1 VLAVPATYQLAQ
13 VAGVLVD
20 TVAMVARAVLSLL
33 QHLVILAHPALV
45 VLAVAVLAVPVPI
58 LAEAEAAPEY

>member
-1 VLAVPATYQLAQ
+1 MLAVPATYQLAQ

-33 QHLVILAHPALV
+33 QHLVILAHLAPVAV
-45 VLAVAVLAVPVPI
+45 EAVALAVTAPI
-58 LAEAEAAPEY
+58 LAEAEAAPVY